1 MVLPSAGTGRWVG
14 NWVRRWAYTLPR
26 VSRIIAGRAGGRRLR
41 TPSGSLTRPTTD
53 RVREAVFSALAA
65 WNGTADQPAAEQLGG
80 QAFLDLFAGSG
91 AVGLEA
97 ASRGAGPVVCV
108 EQAAQARRVITGNR
122 ASTGCRVEVVGQSV
136 GTFLAGRTGA
146 EDPQAT
152 AHPRE
157 PGAGDRPGS
166 APDRFDVVWFDPPY
180 DLDDAELD
188 RLVALAAEAALAG
201 DGLLVV
207 ERSSRSRPPAF
218 PEGMTRWTSRYGETA
233 VHYAQADREEQP

>member
-1 MVLPSAGTGRWVG
+1 M
-14 NWVRRWAYTLPR
+14 
-26 VSRIIAGRAGGRRLR
+26 SRIIAGKAGGRRLR
-41 TPSGSLTRPTTD
+41 TPSGHLTRPTTD

-80 QAFLDLFAGSG
+80 QSFLDLFAGSG

-108 EQAAQARRVITGNR
+108 EQAAQARRVITENR

-136 GTFLAGRTGA
+136 ATFLAGRTGA
-146 EDPQAT
+146 EDPQGMP
-152 AHPRE
+152 HP
-157 PGAGDRPGS
+157 GGSVDGDRPGS
-166 APDRFDVVWFDPPY
+166 GPDRFDVVWFDPPY

-188 RLVALAAEAALAG
+188 RLVALAARTVLVA

-218 PEGMTRWTSRYGETA
+218 PATMTSWTNRYGETA